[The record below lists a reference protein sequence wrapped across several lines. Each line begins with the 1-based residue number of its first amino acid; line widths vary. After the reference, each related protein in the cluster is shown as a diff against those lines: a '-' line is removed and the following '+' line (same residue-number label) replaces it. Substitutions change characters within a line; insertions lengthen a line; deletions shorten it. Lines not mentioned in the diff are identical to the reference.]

1 MKTKPKLKSTQANK
15 LIKEAREKILGQG
28 VKDRIAKAKAR
39 PYRFP
44 GTTGIYWDPNWQ
56 DKVLDLS
63 QKEIDLIPEEKFV
76 QLQAK
81 YPDAGLAR
89 GPR

>member
-1 MKTKPKLKSTQANK
+1 MKKKPKLKSDAQARK
-15 LIKEAREKILGQG
+15 LLAWSQKAVLGQG

-56 DKVLDLS
+56 DGVLYTDEDIAAL
-63 QKEIDLIPEEKFV
+63 PEKMRKRREK
-76 QLQAK
+76 
-81 YPDAGLAR
+81 AGLA
-89 GPR
+89 